1 MAHSGLRVK
10 DFEPKLNTNDASDNV
25 GGFAFGG
32 RMVVLHLGVA
42 RWFCIWG
49 SHGGFAFGG
58 RMVVVSIQP
67 IP

>member
-10 DFEPKLNTNDASDNV
+10 DFEPKMNTNDASDNV
-25 GGFAFGG
+25 GGFA
-32 RMVVLHLGVA
+32 
-42 RWFCIWG
+42 C
-49 SHGGFAFGG
+49 GG